1 MQVALQT
8 NPGLANVEKNGKMH
22 TVQSVGKSDEISIP
36 LHLIGQG
43 NNASV
48 LIGCDGARV
57 LGSNPN

>member
-1 MQVALQT
+1 MWRKAEEMQ
-8 NPGLANVEKNGKMH
+8 